1 MIKDNVIIYCS
12 IITIDGQLIDKKAKN
27 ATECIAQ
34 KEDHMV
40 LIAYK

>member
-1 MIKDNVIIYCS
+1 
-12 IITIDGQLIDKKAKN
+12 LIDKKAKN